1 MNQNDIL
8 PILRNLIESE
18 EVVFFPTTSQK
29 SLFAQPECMN
39 QLTLTALFT
48 KPSTL
53 CFLAVPWFRL
63 VQFLWNRKV
72 SIDCQWKLPVGTA
85 SGRCSSWQF
94 FWERPWW
101 IALLTS
107 KQLHVDCNFFAF
119 KTFWQQNHN
128 FRWTMIQ
135 IHETDSFGY
144 IVSNHYQMCKHFSD
158 TSFLRTKVRI
168 FMATSWRHVFGKNT
182 VEFNYFTQIGSSD
195 HLNNDKVLYVWCYRY
210 L

>member
-48 KPSTL
+48 KPPTS

-63 VQFLWNRKV
+63 VQFLRNRKV
-72 SIDCQWKLPVGTA
+72 SIDCQWELPAGTA

-94 FWERPWW
+94 FWERPGVSKEPAALW

-107 KQLHVDCNFFAF
+107 KQLHVDYNFFVF

-128 FRWTMIQ
+128 FLWTMIQ
-135 IHETDSFGY
+135 IHETE
-144 IVSNHYQMCKHFSD
+144 IVLDIWC
-158 TSFLRTKVRI
+158 
-168 FMATSWRHVFGKNT
+168 
-182 VEFNYFTQIGSSD
+182 QIITRCANIS
-195 HLNNDKVLYVWCYRY
+195 VLLVS
-210 L
+210 